1 MTRKTLFQIIEPHQ
15 KENAIEKSYDV
26 LMFLTIIVS
35 LIPLTTKSHTGI
47 FMWLDF
53 VSTIIFVMDYVLR
66 LVTADYKLGKGK
78 LSFLLYPFTFLAL
91 ADLLCILPSLFLLNN
106 SLRLFKILRMLR
118 ILRIFKFIRYSKNIQ
133 ILTNV
138 LKKQKDSLMIVGLL
152 ALGYI
157 FISALIIFN
166 VEPSTFPN
174 FFDALYWATI
184 SLTTVGYGDIYA
196 VSTTGKI
203 ITMISSFLGIAIVA
217 LPAGIIT
224 AGYMKELKN
233 YKNLFGKALMP
244 FLSRFFD

>member
-1 MTRKTLFQIIEPHQ
+1 
-15 KENAIEKSYDV
+15 
-26 LMFLTIIVS
+26 MFLTIIVS

-53 VSTIIFVMDYVLR
+53 VSTIIFVIDYVLR
-66 LVTADYKLGKGK
+66 LVTADYKLEKGK
-78 LSFLLYPFTFLAL
+78 LSFFLYPFTFLAL

-118 ILRIFKFIRYSKNIQ
+118 ILRVFKFIRYSRNIQ

-157 FISALIIFN
+157 FISAFIIFN

-217 LPAGIIT
+217 LPTGIIT
-224 AGYMKELKN
+224 AGYMKEIKEL
-233 YKNLFGKALMP
+233 
-244 FLSRFFD
+244 

>member
-15 KENAIEKSYDV
+15 KENAIEKAYDV
-26 LMFLTIIVS
+26 FMFLTIIVS

-53 VSTIIFVMDYVLR
+53 VSTIIFIVDYVLR
-66 LVTADYKLGKGK
+66 LVTADYKLEKGK
-78 LSFLLYPFTFLAL
+78 LSFFLYPFTFLAL

-118 ILRIFKFIRYSKNIQ
+118 ILRVFKFIRYSKNVQ

-138 LKKQKDSLMIVGLL
+138 LKKQKDSLIIVGFL

-166 VEPSTFPN
+166 VEPSTFPT

-224 AGYMKELKN
+224 AGYMKEIKEL
-233 YKNLFGKALMP
+233 
-244 FLSRFFD
+244 

>member
-1 MTRKTLFQIIEPHQ
+1 MTRKTLFQIIEPRQ
-15 KENAIEKSYDV
+15 KENVIEKTYDV
-26 LMFLTIIVS
+26 FMFLTIIVS

-53 VSTIIFVMDYVLR
+53 VSTIIFSIDYVLR
-66 LVTADYKLGKGK
+66 LVTADYKLEKGK
-78 LSFLLYPFTFLAL
+78 LSFFLYPFTFLAL

-118 ILRIFKFIRYSKNIQ
+118 ILRVFKFIRYSKNIQ
-133 ILTNV
+133 ILTNI

-152 ALGYI
+152 ALCYV
-157 FISALIIFN
+157 FISGLIIFN

-174 FFDALYWATI
+174 FFDVLYWATI

-224 AGYMKELKN
+224 AGYMKEIKEL
-233 YKNLFGKALMP
+233 
-244 FLSRFFD
+244 

>member
-15 KENAIEKSYDV
+15 KENAIEKAYDV
-26 LMFLTIIVS
+26 FMFLTIIVS

-53 VSTIIFVMDYVLR
+53 VSTIIFIVDYVLR
-66 LVTADYKLGKGK
+66 LVTADYKLEKGK
-78 LSFLLYPFTFLAL
+78 LSFFLYPFTFMAL

-118 ILRIFKFIRYSKNIQ
+118 ILRVFKFIRYSKNVQ

-138 LKKQKDSLMIVGLL
+138 LKKQKDSLIIVGFL

-166 VEPSTFPN
+166 VEPSTFPT

-224 AGYMKELKN
+224 AGYMKEIKEL
-233 YKNLFGKALMP
+233 
-244 FLSRFFD
+244 

>member
-1 MTRKTLFQIIEPHQ
+1 MIRKTLFQIIEPHQ
-15 KENAIEKSYDV
+15 KENAIEKAYDV
-26 LMFLTIIVS
+26 FMFLTIIVS

-53 VSTIIFVMDYVLR
+53 VSTIIFIIDYLLR
-66 LVTADYKLGKGK
+66 LLTADYKLEKGK
-78 LSFLLYPFTFLAL
+78 LSFFLYPFTFLAL

-118 ILRIFKFIRYSKNIQ
+118 ILRVFKFIRYSKNIQ

-138 LKKQKDSLMIVGLL
+138 LKKQKDSLIIVGLL

-174 FFDALYWATI
+174 FFDALYWAII

-224 AGYMKELKN
+224 AGYMKEIKEL
-233 YKNLFGKALMP
+233 
-244 FLSRFFD
+244 

>member
-1 MTRKTLFQIIEPHQ
+1 
-15 KENAIEKSYDV
+15 
-26 LMFLTIIVS
+26 
-35 LIPLTTKSHTGI
+35 
-47 FMWLDF
+47 MWLDF
-53 VSTIIFVMDYVLR
+53 VSTVIFIIDYILR
-66 LVTADYKLGKGK
+66 LLTADYKLEKGK

-118 ILRIFKFIRYSKNIQ
+118 ILRVFKFIRYSKNIQ

-138 LKKQKDSLMIVGLL
+138 LKKQKDSLIIVGLL

-196 VSTTGKI
+196 VATTGKI

-224 AGYMKELKN
+224 AGYMKEIKEL
-233 YKNLFGKALMP
+233 YKPVREGSDALP
-244 FLSRFFD
+244 EQVFCLIKYY

>member
-1 MTRKTLFQIIEPHQ
+1 MIRKTLFQIIEPHQ
-15 KENAIEKSYDV
+15 KENAIEKAYDV
-26 LMFLTIIVS
+26 FMFLTIIVS

-53 VSTIIFVMDYVLR
+53 VSTIIFIIDYILR
-66 LVTADYKLGKGK
+66 LVTADYKLQKGK
-78 LSFLLYPFTFLAL
+78 ISFLLYPFTFMAL

-106 SLRLFKILRMLR
+106 SLRLFKILRMLHT
-118 ILRIFKFIRYSKNIQ
+118 LRIFKFFRYSKNIQ
-133 ILTNV
+133 IMTNV
-138 LKKQKDSLMIVGLL
+138 LKKQKDNLIIVGIL
-152 ALGYI
+152 ALSYI
-157 FISALIIFN
+157 FISALVIFN

-196 VSTTGKI
+196 ISTNGKI

-224 AGYMKELKN
+224 AGYMKEIKEL
-233 YKNLFGKALMP
+233 
-244 FLSRFFD
+244 

>member
-15 KENAIEKSYDV
+15 KGNAIEKAYDV
-26 LMFLTIIVS
+26 FMFPTIIVS

-53 VSTIIFVMDYVLR
+53 VSTIIFIIDYILR
-66 LVTADYKLGKGK
+66 LLTADYKLGKGK
-78 LSFLLYPFTFLAL
+78 LSFFLYPFTFLAL

-118 ILRIFKFIRYSKNIQ
+118 ILRVFKFIRYSKNIQ

-138 LKKQKDSLMIVGLL
+138 LKKQKESLMIVGLL

-224 AGYMKELKN
+224 AGYMKEIKEL
-233 YKNLFGKALMP
+233 
-244 FLSRFFD
+244 

>member
-15 KENAIEKSYDV
+15 KENAIEKAYDV
-26 LMFLTIIVS
+26 FMFLTIIVS

-53 VSTIIFVMDYVLR
+53 VSTIIFIIDYILR
-66 LVTADYKLGKGK
+66 LLTADYKLEKGK

-118 ILRIFKFIRYSKNIQ
+118 ILRVFKFIRYSKNIQ

-152 ALGYI
+152 AFGYI

-203 ITMISSFLGIAIVA
+203 ITMIFSFLGIAIVA

-224 AGYMKELKN
+224 AGYMKEIKEL
-233 YKNLFGKALMP
+233 
-244 FLSRFFD
+244 

>member
-1 MTRKTLFQIIEPHQ
+1 MIRKALFQIIESHQ
-15 KENAIEKSYDV
+15 KENAIEKAYDV

-53 VSTIIFVMDYVLR
+53 VSTIIFIIDYVLR
-66 LVTADYKLGKGK
+66 LVTADYKLEKGK
-78 LSFLLYPFTFLAL
+78 LSFFLYPFTFLAL

-106 SLRLFKILRMLR
+106 SLRLFK
-118 ILRIFKFIRYSKNIQ
+118 FIRYSKNIQ

-138 LKKQKDSLMIVGLL
+138 LKKQKGSLMIVDLL

-224 AGYMKELKN
+224 AGYMKEIKEL
-233 YKNLFGKALMP
+233 
-244 FLSRFFD
+244 

>member
-1 MTRKTLFQIIEPHQ
+1 MCLGLLLPIINWE
-15 KENAIEKSYDV
+15 
-26 LMFLTIIVS
+26 
-35 LIPLTTKSHTGI
+35 
-47 FMWLDF
+47 
-53 VSTIIFVMDYVLR
+53 
-66 LVTADYKLGKGK
+66 KGK

-106 SLRLFKILRMLR
+106 SLRL
-118 ILRIFKFIRYSKNIQ
+118 FKFIRYSKNIQ

-224 AGYMKELKN
+224 AGYMKEIKEL
-233 YKNLFGKALMP
+233 
-244 FLSRFFD
+244 

>member
-1 MTRKTLFQIIEPHQ
+1 
-15 KENAIEKSYDV
+15 
-26 LMFLTIIVS
+26 MFLTIIVS

-53 VSTIIFVMDYVLR
+53 VSTVIFIVDYVLR
-66 LVTADYKLGKGK
+66 FVTADYKLEKGK

-91 ADLLCILPSLFLLNN
+91 ADLLCIVPSLFLLNN

-118 ILRIFKFIRYSKNIQ
+118 ILRVFKFIRYSKNIQ

-138 LKKQKDSLMIVGLL
+138 LKKQKESLMIVSLL

-224 AGYMKELKN
+224 AGYMKEIKEL
-233 YKNLFGKALMP
+233 
-244 FLSRFFD
+244 

>member
-1 MTRKTLFQIIEPHQ
+1 MTRKTLFQIIEPRQ
-15 KENAIEKSYDV
+15 KENVIEKTYDV
-26 LMFLTIIVS
+26 FMFLTIIVS

-53 VSTIIFVMDYVLR
+53 VSTIIFVIDYVLR
-66 LVTADYKLGKGK
+66 LVTADYKLEKGK
-78 LSFLLYPFTFLAL
+78 LSFFLYPFTFLAL

-118 ILRIFKFIRYSKNIQ
+118 ILRVFKFIRYSRNIQ

-157 FISALIIFN
+157 FISAFIIFN

-217 LPAGIIT
+217 LPTGIIT
-224 AGYMKELKN
+224 AGYMKEIKEL
-233 YKNLFGKALMP
+233 
-244 FLSRFFD
+244 

>member
-53 VSTIIFVMDYVLR
+53 VSTIIFVIDYILR
-66 LVTADYKLGKGK
+66 LLTADYKLGKGK

-118 ILRIFKFIRYSKNIQ
+118 ILRVFKFIRYSKNIQ

-166 VEPSTFPN
+166 VEPSTFPS

-224 AGYMKELKN
+224 AGYMKEIKEL
-233 YKNLFGKALMP
+233 
-244 FLSRFFD
+244 

>member
-1 MTRKTLFQIIEPHQ
+1 MRKTLFQIIEPHQ
-15 KENAIEKSYDV
+15 QESFIEEAYDIFMIFV
-26 LMFLTIIVS
+26 ILSS
-35 LIPLTTKSHTGI
+35 LIPLTSKSHSGI
-47 FMWLDF
+47 FMWIDI
-53 VSTIIFVMDYVLR
+53 VSTIIFIIDYILR
-66 LVTADYKLGKGK
+66 LVTADYKLQKGK
-78 LSFLLYPFTFLAL
+78 ISFLLYPFTFLAL

-118 ILRIFKFIRYSKNIQ
+118 TLRIFKFFRYSKNIQ
-133 ILTNV
+133 IMTNV
-138 LKKQKDSLMIVGLL
+138 LKKQKDNLIIVGIL
-152 ALGYI
+152 ALSYI
-157 FISALIIFN
+157 FISALIMFN

-224 AGYMKELKN
+224 AGYMKEIKEL
-233 YKNLFGKALMP
+233 
-244 FLSRFFD
+244 

>member
-15 KENAIEKSYDV
+15 KENAIEKAYDV
-26 LMFLTIIVS
+26 LMFLAIIIS
-35 LIPLTTKSHTGI
+35 LILLTTKSHTGI

-53 VSTIIFVMDYVLR
+53 VSTIIFITDYILR
-66 LVTADYKLGKGK
+66 LLTADYKLGKGK
-78 LSFLLYPFTFLAL
+78 LSFFLYPFTFLAL

-118 ILRIFKFIRYSKNIQ
+118 ILRVFKFIRYSKNIQ
-133 ILTNV
+133 LLTNV
-138 LKKQKDSLMIVGLL
+138 LKKQKDSLIIVGLL

-224 AGYMKELKN
+224 AGYMKEIKEL
-233 YKNLFGKALMP
+233 
-244 FLSRFFD
+244 

>member
-1 MTRKTLFQIIEPHQ
+1 
-15 KENAIEKSYDV
+15 
-26 LMFLTIIVS
+26 
-35 LIPLTTKSHTGI
+35 
-47 FMWLDF
+47 MWFDF
-53 VSTIIFVMDYVLR
+53 VSTVIFIIDYVLR
-66 LVTADYKLGKGK
+66 LVTADYKLEKGK
-78 LSFLLYPFTFLAL
+78 LSFLLYPFTFMAL

-106 SLRLFKILRMLR
+106 SLRLFK
-118 ILRIFKFIRYSKNIQ
+118 FIRYSKNIQ
-133 ILTNV
+133 ILTSV

-224 AGYMKELKN
+224 AGYMKEIKEL
-233 YKNLFGKALMP
+233 
-244 FLSRFFD
+244 

>member
-15 KENAIEKSYDV
+15 KENAIEKAYDV

-53 VSTIIFVMDYVLR
+53 VTTIIFIVDYVLR
-66 LVTADYKLGKGK
+66 LVTADYKLERGK
-78 LSFLLYPFTFLAL
+78 LSFFLYPFTFLAL

-106 SLRLFKILRMLR
+106 SLRL
-118 ILRIFKFIRYSKNIQ
+118 FKFIRYSKNIQ

-224 AGYMKELKN
+224 AGYMKEIKEL
-233 YKNLFGKALMP
+233 
-244 FLSRFFD
+244 

>member
-15 KENAIEKSYDV
+15 KENTIEKSYDV

-53 VSTIIFVMDYVLR
+53 VSTIIFIIDYLLR
-66 LVTADYKLGKGK
+66 LLTADYKLEKGK
-78 LSFLLYPFTFLAL
+78 LSFFLYPFTFLAL

-106 SLRLFKILRMLR
+106 SLRLFKILRV
-118 ILRIFKFIRYSKNIQ
+118 FKFIRYSKNIQ

-166 VEPSTFPN
+166 VEPSTFPK

-224 AGYMKELKN
+224 AGYMKEIKEL
-233 YKNLFGKALMP
+233 
-244 FLSRFFD
+244 

>member
-1 MTRKTLFQIIEPHQ
+1 
-15 KENAIEKSYDV
+15 
-26 LMFLTIIVS
+26 MFLTIIVS

-47 FMWLDF
+47 FMWSDF
-53 VSTIIFVMDYVLR
+53 VSTIIFIIDYILR
-66 LVTADYKLGKGK
+66 LVTADYKLEKGK
-78 LSFLLYPFTFLAL
+78 FSFFLYPFTFLAL

-118 ILRIFKFIRYSKNIQ
+118 ILRVFKFIRYSKNIQ

-138 LKKQKDSLMIVGLL
+138 LKKQKESLMIVSLL

-203 ITMISSFLGIAIVA
+203 ITMISSFLGIAIV
-217 LPAGIIT
+217 
-224 AGYMKELKN
+224 
-233 YKNLFGKALMP
+233 KALMP

>member
-15 KENAIEKSYDV
+15 KGNAIEKAYDV
-26 LMFLTIIVS
+26 FMFPTIIVS

-53 VSTIIFVMDYVLR
+53 VSTVIFIIDYVLR
-66 LVTADYKLGKGK
+66 LLTADYKLEKGK
-78 LSFLLYPFTFLAL
+78 LSFLLYPFTFMAL

-118 ILRIFKFIRYSKNIQ
+118 ILRVFKFIRYSKNVQ

-138 LKKQKDSLMIVGLL
+138 LKKQKDSLIIVGLL

-224 AGYMKELKN
+224 AGYMKEIKEL
-233 YKNLFGKALMP
+233 
-244 FLSRFFD
+244 

>member
-1 MTRKTLFQIIEPHQ
+1 MARKTLFQIIEPHQ
-15 KENAIEKSYDV
+15 KENAIEKAYDV
-26 LMFLTIIVS
+26 FMFLTIIVS
-35 LIPLTTKSHTGI
+35 LIPLTTKSHTGV

-53 VSTIIFVMDYVLR
+53 VSTIIFIIDYILR
-66 LVTADYKLGKGK
+66 LLTADYKLGKGK
-78 LSFLLYPFTFLAL
+78 LSFFLYPFIFLAM
-91 ADLLCILPSLFLLNN
+91 ADLLCILPFLFLLNN
-106 SLRLFKILRMLR
+106 SLRLFKILH
-118 ILRIFKFIRYSKNIQ
+118 IFKFIRYSKNIQ

-184 SLTTVGYGDIYA
+184 SLTTVGYGDISA

-203 ITMISSFLGIAIVA
+203 ITMISSFLGIAIVV

-224 AGYMKELKN
+224 AGYMKEIKEL
-233 YKNLFGKALMP
+233 
-244 FLSRFFD
+244 

>member
-1 MTRKTLFQIIEPHQ
+1 MARKTLFQIIEPHQ
-15 KENAIEKSYDV
+15 KENAIEKAYDV
-26 LMFLTIIVS
+26 LMFLTIILS
-35 LIPLTTKSHTGI
+35 LLPLTTKSHTGI

-53 VSTIIFVMDYVLR
+53 VSTIIFIVDYVLR
-66 LVTADYKLGKGK
+66 LVTADYKLEKGE
-78 LSFLLYPFTFLAL
+78 LSFFLYPFTFLAL

-118 ILRIFKFIRYSKNIQ
+118 ILRVFKFIRYSKNIQ

-224 AGYMKELKN
+224 AGYMKEIKEL
-233 YKNLFGKALMP
+233 
-244 FLSRFFD
+244 

>member
-15 KENAIEKSYDV
+15 KENAIEKAYDV
-26 LMFLTIIVS
+26 FMFLTIIVS

-53 VSTIIFVMDYVLR
+53 VSTVIFIIDYVLR
-66 LVTADYKLGKGK
+66 LVTADYKLEKGK

-118 ILRIFKFIRYSKNIQ
+118 ILRVFKFIRYSKNIQ

-138 LKKQKDSLMIVGLL
+138 LKKQKDSLIIVGLL

-203 ITMISSFLGIAIVA
+203 ITMISSFLGIAIVG

-224 AGYMKELKN
+224 AGYMKEIKEL
-233 YKNLFGKALMP
+233 
-244 FLSRFFD
+244 

>member
-1 MTRKTLFQIIEPHQ
+1 MIRKTLFQIIEPHQ
-15 KENAIEKSYDV
+15 KENAIEKAYDV
-26 LMFLTIIVS
+26 LMFLTIILS
-35 LIPLTTKSHTGI
+35 LLPLTTKSHTGI

-53 VSTIIFVMDYVLR
+53 VSTIIFIVDYVLR
-66 LVTADYKLGKGK
+66 LVTADYKLEKGK
-78 LSFLLYPFTFLAL
+78 LSFFLYPFTFLAL
-91 ADLLCILPSLFLLNN
+91 ADLLCLLPSLFLLNN
-106 SLRLFKILRMLR
+106 SLRLFKILRILR
-118 ILRIFKFIRYSKNIQ
+118 ILRVFKFIRYSKNIQ

-203 ITMISSFLGIAIVA
+203 ITMIFSFLGIAIVA

-224 AGYMKELKN
+224 AGYMKEIKEL
-233 YKNLFGKALMP
+233 
-244 FLSRFFD
+244 

>member
-53 VSTIIFVMDYVLR
+53 VSTIIFIIDYLLR
-66 LVTADYKLGKGK
+66 LLTADYKLEKGK
-78 LSFLLYPFTFLAL
+78 LSFFLYPFTFLAL

-118 ILRIFKFIRYSKNIQ
+118 ILRVFKFIRYSKNIQ

-224 AGYMKELKN
+224 AGYMKEIKEL
-233 YKNLFGKALMP
+233 
-244 FLSRFFD
+244 

>member
-1 MTRKTLFQIIEPHQ
+1 MTRKILFQIIEPHQ
-15 KENAIEKSYDV
+15 KENAIEKAYDV
-26 LMFLTIIVS
+26 FMFLTIIVS

-53 VSTIIFVMDYVLR
+53 VSTIIFIIDYLLR
-66 LVTADYKLGKGK
+66 LLTADYKLEKGK
-78 LSFLLYPFTFLAL
+78 LSFFLYPFTFLAL

-106 SLRLFKILRMLR
+106 SLRLFKILRV
-118 ILRIFKFIRYSKNIQ
+118 FKFIRYSKNIQ

-166 VEPSTFPN
+166 VEPSTFPK

-217 LPAGIIT
+217 LPTGIIT
-224 AGYMKELKN
+224 AGYMKEIKEL
-233 YKNLFGKALMP
+233 
-244 FLSRFFD
+244 

>member
-1 MTRKTLFQIIEPHQ
+1 
-15 KENAIEKSYDV
+15 
-26 LMFLTIIVS
+26 MFLTIIVS

-53 VSTIIFVMDYVLR
+53 VSTIIFIIDYILR
-66 LVTADYKLGKGK
+66 LLTADYKLEKGK
-78 LSFLLYPFTFLAL
+78 LSFFLYPITFLAL

-118 ILRIFKFIRYSKNIQ
+118 ILRVFKFIRYSKNIQ

-224 AGYMKELKN
+224 AGYMKEIKEL
-233 YKNLFGKALMP
+233 
-244 FLSRFFD
+244 

>member
-53 VSTIIFVMDYVLR
+53 VSTIIFVIDYVLR
-66 LVTADYKLGKGK
+66 LVTADYKLEKGK
-78 LSFLLYPFTFLAL
+78 LSFFLYPFTFLAL

-118 ILRIFKFIRYSKNIQ
+118 ILRVFKFIRYSKNIQ

-152 ALGYI
+152 AFGYI

-203 ITMISSFLGIAIVA
+203 ITMIFSFLGIAIVA

-224 AGYMKELKN
+224 AGYMKEIKEL
-233 YKNLFGKALMP
+233 
-244 FLSRFFD
+244 

>member
-1 MTRKTLFQIIEPHQ
+1 MTRKILFQIIEPHQ
-15 KENAIEKSYDV
+15 KENAIEKAYDV
-26 LMFLTIIVS
+26 FMFLTIIVS

-53 VSTIIFVMDYVLR
+53 VSTIIFIIDYLLR
-66 LVTADYKLGKGK
+66 LLTADYKLEKGK
-78 LSFLLYPFTFLAL
+78 LSFFLYPFTFLAL

-106 SLRLFKILRMLR
+106 SLRLFKILRV
-118 ILRIFKFIRYSKNIQ
+118 FKFIRYSKNIQ

-166 VEPSTFPN
+166 VEASTFPN

-203 ITMISSFLGIAIVA
+203 ITMISSFLWIAIVA

-224 AGYMKELKN
+224 AGYMKEIKEL
-233 YKNLFGKALMP
+233 
-244 FLSRFFD
+244 

>member
-15 KENAIEKSYDV
+15 KENAIEKAYDV

-53 VSTIIFVMDYVLR
+53 VSTIIFIVDYVLR
-66 LVTADYKLGKGK
+66 LVTADYKLEKGK
-78 LSFLLYPFTFLAL
+78 FSFFLYPFTFLAL

-106 SLRLFKILRMLR
+106 SLRL
-118 ILRIFKFIRYSKNIQ
+118 FKFIRYSKNIQ

-224 AGYMKELKN
+224 AGYMKEIKEL
-233 YKNLFGKALMP
+233 
-244 FLSRFFD
+244 

>member
-1 MTRKTLFQIIEPHQ
+1 
-15 KENAIEKSYDV
+15 
-26 LMFLTIIVS
+26 MFLTIIVS

-53 VSTIIFVMDYVLR
+53 VSTIIFVIDYVLR

-91 ADLLCILPSLFLLNN
+91 ADLLCILPSLLFLLNN

-118 ILRIFKFIRYSKNIQ
+118 ILRVFKLIRYSKNIQ

-224 AGYMKELKN
+224 AGYMKEIKEL
-233 YKNLFGKALMP
+233 
-244 FLSRFFD
+244 

>member
-1 MTRKTLFQIIEPHQ
+1 MIRKTLFQIIEPHQ
-15 KENAIEKSYDV
+15 KENAIEKAYDV
-26 LMFLTIIVS
+26 FMFLTIIVS
-35 LIPLTTKSHTGI
+35 LIPLTTKSHTGV

-53 VSTIIFVMDYVLR
+53 VSTIIFIIDYILR
-66 LVTADYKLGKGK
+66 LLTADYKLGKGK
-78 LSFLLYPFTFLAL
+78 LSFFLYPFIFLAM
-91 ADLLCILPSLFLLNN
+91 ADLLCILPFLFLLNN
-106 SLRLFKILRMLR
+106 SLRLFKILH
-118 ILRIFKFIRYSKNIQ
+118 IFKFIRYSKNIQ

-184 SLTTVGYGDIYA
+184 SLTTVGYGDISA

-203 ITMISSFLGIAIVA
+203 ITMISSFLGIAIVV

-224 AGYMKELKN
+224 AGYMKEIKEL
-233 YKNLFGKALMP
+233 
-244 FLSRFFD
+244 

>member
-1 MTRKTLFQIIEPHQ
+1 MARKTLFQIIEPHQ
-15 KENAIEKSYDV
+15 KENTIEKSYDV

-53 VSTIIFVMDYVLR
+53 VSTIIFIIDYLLR
-66 LVTADYKLGKGK
+66 LLTADYKLEKGK
-78 LSFLLYPFTFLAL
+78 LSFFLYPFTFLAL

-118 ILRIFKFIRYSKNIQ
+118 ILRVFKFIRYSKNVQ

-138 LKKQKDSLMIVGLL
+138 LKKQKDSLIIVGLL

-166 VEPSTFPN
+166 VEPSTFPT

-224 AGYMKELKN
+224 AGYMKEIKEL
-233 YKNLFGKALMP
+233 
-244 FLSRFFD
+244 

>member
-1 MTRKTLFQIIEPHQ
+1 MTRKTLFQIIEPRQ
-15 KENAIEKSYDV
+15 KENVIEKTYDV
-26 LMFLTIIVS
+26 FMFLTIIVS

-53 VSTIIFVMDYVLR
+53 VSTIIFIVDYVLR
-66 LVTADYKLGKGK
+66 LVTADYKLERGK
-78 LSFLLYPFTFLAL
+78 LSFFLYPFTFLAL

-118 ILRIFKFIRYSKNIQ
+118 ILRVFKFIRYSKNIQ
-133 ILTNV
+133 ILTNI

-152 ALGYI
+152 ALCYV
-157 FISALIIFN
+157 FISGLIIFN

-224 AGYMKELKN
+224 AGYMKEIKEL
-233 YKNLFGKALMP
+233 
-244 FLSRFFD
+244 

>member
-15 KENAIEKSYDV
+15 KENAIEKAYDV
-26 LMFLTIIVS
+26 FMFLTIIVS

-53 VSTIIFVMDYVLR
+53 VSTVIFIIDYILR
-66 LVTADYKLGKGK
+66 LLTADYKLEKGE

-118 ILRIFKFIRYSKNIQ
+118 ILRVFKFIRYSKNVQ

-138 LKKQKDSLMIVGLL
+138 LKKQKDSLIIVGFL

-166 VEPSTFPN
+166 VEPSTFPT

-224 AGYMKELKN
+224 AGYMKEIKEL
-233 YKNLFGKALMP
+233 
-244 FLSRFFD
+244 